1 VIACIRCSRP
11 TSSDPPS
18 AFSDGAEN
26 PSCSHEI
33 LAAIDG
39 IEHSVAGR
47 TLDDFQQDWLLK
59 HGIQRGIEIISE
71 ASRHLPD
78 ELRNTRP
85 DIPWK
90 QIAGI
95 GSVLRHEY
103 HSIADVVIWRVVT
116 DYLRPLKD
124 AVLAMQAELDE

>member
-1 VIACIRCSRP
+1 MARKIRP
-11 TSSDPPS
+11 VLT
-18 AFSDGAEN
+18 
-26 PSCSHEI
+26 EI
-33 LAAIDG
+33 LAAIEA

-47 TLDDFQQDWLLK
+47 TLDDFQQNWLLK

-78 ELRNTRP
+78 ELQNTRP
-85 DIPWK
+85 EIPWK

-95 GSVLRHEY
+95 GSMLRHEY

-116 DYLRPLKD
+116 DYLPPLKD

>member
-1 VIACIRCSRP
+1 MARKIRP
-11 TSSDPPS
+11 VLT
-18 AFSDGAEN
+18 
-26 PSCSHEI
+26 EI
-33 LAAIDG
+33 LAAIEG

-47 TLDDFQQDWLLK
+47 TLDDFQKNWLLK

-85 DIPWK
+85 EIPWK
-90 QIAGI
+90 RIAGI

-116 DYLRPLKD
+116 DYLPPLKD
-124 AVLAMQAELDE
+124 AVLAMQAKLDE

>member
-1 VIACIRCSRP
+1 MARKIRP
-11 TSSDPPS
+11 VLT
-18 AFSDGAEN
+18 
-26 PSCSHEI
+26 EI

-47 TLDDFQQDWLLK
+47 TLDDFQQNWLLK

-85 DIPWK
+85 KFLGSGLRASAACFGTNI
-90 QIAGI
+90 IA
-95 GSVLRHEY
+95 L
-103 HSIADVVIWRVVT
+103 
-116 DYLRPLKD
+116 L
-124 AVLAMQAELDE
+124 M